1 MEIARDYYLKQLV
14 NVRRNGMIK
23 IITGIRRSGKS
34 YLLFELFTKFLK
46 QDGVQDDHIIR
57 IALDDRHYSD
67 LRNPDRMLE
76 HIDSRVQ
83 GDGEYYVILDEVQML
98 DEFVDV
104 LNSLMHKPNVDVYV
118 TGSNSKFLSTDVA
131 TEFRGRGHEI
141 HLYPLSFAEY
151 YNALGGNQ
159 RTRLREYFRHGG
171 IPQLFSY
178 NNDKEKEDFLRSLFT
193 TVYLRDIIERHRIQH
208 QDEFAELIEVIASSI
223 GAPCNPHKLANT
235 FMSVKQVKIDV
246 KTIAKYLQYMEEAYF
261 IERARRWDLK
271 GKKYINSLSKYYF
284 QDIGLRNALI
294 DFHQL
299 EQSHIMEN
307 VIYNELRSRG
317 YRVDVGTIESKTTNR
332 RNETVRSQLEV
343 DFVVNRGD
351 ERYYIQSVYD
361 MPDRE
366 KKNQETASLRKI
378 DDSFKKFIVV
388 YDDILPYIDDYGYHI
403 AGLFDFLMTPDSLE
417 TY

>member
-14 NVRRNGMIK
+14 NVRNNGMIK

-46 QDGVQDDHIIR
+46 QEGVKDDHIIR

-67 LRNPDRMLE
+67 LRNPDKMLE
-76 HIDSRVQ
+76 HIDGRVQ
-83 GDGEYYVILDEVQML
+83 GDGEYYIILDEVQML

-159 RTRLREYFRHGG
+159 RTRLREYFRYGG

-178 NNDKEKEDFLRSLFT
+178 NDDKGKEDFLRSLFT

-223 GAPCNPHKLANT
+223 GAPCNPHKLSNT
-235 FMSVKQVKIDV
+235 FMSVKQVRIDV

-299 EQSHIMEN
+299 EQPHIMEN

-332 RNETVRSQLEV
+332 RNETVRSRLEV

-366 KKNQETASLRKI
+366 KKDHETASLRRI

-388 YDDILPYIDDYGYHI
+388 YDDILPYIDDHGYHI
-403 AGLFDFLMTPDSLE
+403 VGLFDFLMTPDSLE